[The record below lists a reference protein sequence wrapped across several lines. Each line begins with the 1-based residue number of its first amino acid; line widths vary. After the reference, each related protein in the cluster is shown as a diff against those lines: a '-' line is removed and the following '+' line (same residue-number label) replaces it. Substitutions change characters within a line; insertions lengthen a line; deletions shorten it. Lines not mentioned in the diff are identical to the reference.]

1 MAVLDARAGAVL
13 ATNRETQRIFGELR
27 MQGRSLEQLSEVVTV
42 RRADGRLLSPEEF
55 PLTRAL
61 REATAICA
69 QE

>member
-61 REATAICA
+61 REATAIRA